1 MTHLRSALA
10 AVCVAAG
17 LALLAPAAGAEDALT
32 DTQKQQLDQQIH
44 DYILAHPEVVMEA
57 LQAYDQQQK
66 DKEAAGQKQ
75 AITERSDEL
84 LHDAGDP
91 VGGNPDATLTVVEFF
106 DYHCPYCKAVA
117 PEFLSTVQSDGNLR
131 VVFKEFPILGDSSV
145 FAAKV
150 ALAAEKQGKYIDMH
164 RALMA
169 LKGDLSEDAVYG
181 AAKAQG
187 LDVDKLKQDVA
198 APDIEE
204 RITKTYDLARAL
216 GIHGTPAFIIGDE
229 LIPGA
234 LPMSELMQKV
244 DKQRK
249 G

>member
-1 MTHLRSALA
+1 MTHLRLAMAAL
-10 AVCVAAG
+10 CVAAG
-17 LALLAPAAGAEDALT
+17 VSLLPLAAGADDALT
-32 DTQKQQLDQQIH
+32 DAQKQQLDQRIH
-44 DYILAHPEVVMEA
+44 DYIMTHPEVVMEA

-66 DKEAAGQKQ
+66 DKEATDQKQ
-75 AITERSDEL
+75 AIVDRRDDL

-91 VGGNPDATLTVVEFF
+91 VGGNAQASLTVVEFF

-117 PEFLSTVQSDGNLR
+117 PEFLSTIQKDGNLR

-150 ALAAEKQGKYIDMH
+150 ALAADKQGKYVEMH

-169 LKGDLSEDAVYG
+169 LKGDLSEEAVYG

-187 LDVDKLKQDVA
+187 LDVTKLKQDMA
-198 APDIEE
+198 APEVEE
-204 RITKTYDLARAL
+204 RISKTYDLARAL

-234 LPMSELMQKV
+234 LPMSDLMQKV
-244 DKQRK
+244 EKQRK